1 MSIDLRKHNQDA
13 YEKVKDTIGN
23 SNRAA
28 VIHPTGTGKSYIAL
42 KLLEENKGKKA
53 IYLAPSNSILH
64 NIKRN
69 IFDSDMD
76 MTDFPGL
83 KRITYAK
90 LMRMSEEEITK
101 LGADIIILDEF
112 HHCGAPEWGA
122 GVERLLQRNPDATV
136 LGLSATPI
144 RYFDEARDMAEELFG
159 ENIASEMT
167 LEEAIDQ
174 GILPEATYVSA
185 LYSYKDQLDKMQ
197 QDIEKIENT
206 ERRAEAQRLFGE
218 LKGKLDEST
227 ENLPELLSQY
237 MTNKSGKYIVFCKN
251 IEDMKQKMQAAQE
264 MFGGVNSNITT
275 YSVSSEKDIRLN
287 DRTLSAFEQADDDS
301 LKLMFAVDMLNEGY
315 HISDLDGVVMMRPTF
330 SPTIFAQQLGR
341 ALSVKK
347 EDGKAPVILDLVDNF
362 DSCKVIE
369 DFCEK
374 MKQYK
379 GRTGDGRSN
388 APKKELTIFD
398 KTKEFREIANRITVL
413 SRSKVFLE
421 EKIEIFKRF
430 SQTGE
435 ELTGQTIFEGYP
447 IGQWATQMRSLI
459 KNKRSELNA
468 SEEQMEQLIELGI
481 LDRKIDSTIDE
492 KIDELVDW
500 STRYPKANVHFTNCP
515 IDVLREYAQS
525 EEELKML
532 QEQYER
538 MQKHYEYVRVRKS
551 QRKINTRTR
560 NSM

>member
-1 MSIDLRKHNQDA
+1 MSIELRKHNRDA

-69 IFDSDMD
+69 IFDSDID
-76 MTDFPGL
+76 MTDFSGL
-83 KRITYAK
+83 KRMTYAK
-90 LMRMSEEEITK
+90 LVRLREDEITK

-159 ENIASEMT
+159 EDIASEMT

-174 GILPEATYVSA
+174 GILPEATYASA

-197 QDIEKIENT
+197 QDIEKIENV
-206 ERRAEAQRLFGE
+206 ERRVEAQKLFGE
-218 LKGKLDEST
+218 LKGKLDKST
-227 ENLPELLSQY
+227 ENLPELLAQY
-237 MTNKSGKYIVFCKN
+237 MTNKSGKYILFCKN
-251 IEDMKQKMQAAQE
+251 IEDMKQKMQIAQE
-264 MFGGVNSNITT
+264 MFGGVNSNLTT

-287 DRTLSAFEQADDDS
+287 DRTLSAFEQAADDS
-301 LKLMFAVDMLNEGY
+301 LKLMFAVDILNEGY

-374 MKQYK
+374 MKQYN

-388 APKKELTIFD
+388 TPKKELTIFD

-413 SRSKVFLE
+413 SRSKIFLE

-459 KNKRSELNA
+459 KNKRSGLNA
-468 SEEQMEQLIELGI
+468 SEEQMEQLIALGI
-481 LDRKIDSTIDE
+481 LERKIDSTIDE

-500 STRYPKANVHFTNCP
+500 STRYPKVNVHFANCP